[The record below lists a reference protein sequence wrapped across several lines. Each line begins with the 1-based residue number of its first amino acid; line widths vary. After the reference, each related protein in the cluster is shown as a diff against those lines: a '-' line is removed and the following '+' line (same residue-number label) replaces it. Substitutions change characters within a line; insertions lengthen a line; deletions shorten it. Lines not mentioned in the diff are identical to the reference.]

1 MRFRFALQK
10 YIDNPSHASVLFYD
24 DDVVIIKDAYPKSV
38 RHYLI
43 LPRDTEL
50 SKTHPF
56 DAFKDIEV
64 YEKYAQYV
72 EKAKLLMVD
81 SLAEEGIVASDKSSK
96 DSYRHRFIRAGV
108 HSIPS
113 MANLHI
119 HVISQDFHLP
129 RMKNKKHYN
138 SFTTQ
143 FFVDFDWLDPQRSG
157 SSNTDFLTPDSGSS
171 DDSDAESGLSD
182 GGFSRMMLRPRN
194 YLNRDPIYLNK
205 ILRDTPLICVYCS
218 KLFGNSMAGLKAH
231 LAYEFETKFKAGKC
245 HETGSSDSDRVGD

>member
-1 MRFRFALQK
+1 MSFRFALQK

-24 DDVVIIKDAYPKSV
+24 DDVVIINDAYPKSV

-43 LPRDTEL
+43 LPRDNEV
-50 SKTHPF
+50 SKKHPF
-56 DAFKDIEV
+56 DAFKDMEA

-81 SLAEEGIVASDKSSK
+81 SLVEEGIVASDKSSK

-143 FFVDFDWLDPQRSG
+143 FFVDFDRLDPHRSG
-157 SSNTDFLTPDSGSS
+157 SSNTDFLTPDSGS
-171 DDSDAESGLSD
+171 DDSDAESDLSD
-182 GGFSRMMLRPRN
+182 GGFSRMMLGPRTN
-194 YLNRDPIYLNK
+194 LSRDPIYLNK
-205 ILRDTPLICVYCS
+205 ILRDTPLICVYCN
-218 KLFGNSMAGLKAH
+218 KLFGNSMVGLKAH
-231 LAYEFETKFKAGKC
+231 LASEFETNFMAGKR
-245 HETGSSDSDRVGD
+245 HETGSSDSDHVGD